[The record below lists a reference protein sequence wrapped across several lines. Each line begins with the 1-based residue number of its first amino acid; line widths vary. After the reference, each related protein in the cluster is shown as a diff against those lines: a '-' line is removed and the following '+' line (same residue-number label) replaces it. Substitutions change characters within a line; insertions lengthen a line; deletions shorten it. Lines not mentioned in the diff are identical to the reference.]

1 MYFPDNIWQ
10 HDQIIDI
17 CSFCIIIAYEE
28 MGGENEGS
36 IKKQVV
42 VHLTLQEYKVG
53 GMMKP
58 GVSLPFLL

>member
-1 MYFPDNIWQ
+1 
-10 HDQIIDI
+10 
-17 CSFCIIIAYEE
+17 
-28 MGGENEGS
+28 MGGDNEGN

-58 GVSLPFLL
+58 GFILSGRKATGFHRQVKLFKLNFIIRKPFL

>member
-1 MYFPDNIWQ
+1 
-10 HDQIIDI
+10 
-17 CSFCIIIAYEE
+17 